1 MAYDGRYRTVFLI
14 ASSLAAA
21 VAITVTET
29 IDYFISRAIDLAA
42 VLFEPARAVVE
53 FVKKA
58 WRVIAEPSASLA
70 HITRYLVTTGRMR
83 FAQTRSFIQRA
94 ELHPAYSAGHF
105 DPGRQPT

>member
-1 MAYDGRYRTVFLI
+1 MHIRKLLFASI
-14 ASSLAAA
+14 AAASLAMASFTD
-21 VAITVTET
+21 AIDRLIEET
-29 IDYFISRAIDLAA
+29 INGIIDA
-42 VLFEPARAVVE
+42 LFSIKTILVAG
-53 FVKKA
+53 
-58 WRVIAEPSASLA
+58 WRVIAVPSASLA